1 MNYYDQISEG
11 YDELHQEEQTKKVKL
26 IINLLNITNEK
37 VLDIGCGTAFY
48 SYLFKD
54 YTGIDNSKGM
64 LEQSK
69 SNVIHGEAEKLPFE
83 DKSFDTV
90 ISITAIQ
97 NYTNIEKAIQE
108 IKRVAKNKIAISIL
122 KKSKKLKQVKE
133 LLKDFK
139 QTEQEKDIIFTYLF

>member
-11 YDELHQEEQTKKVKL
+11 YDELHQEEQIEKVQL
-26 IINLLNITNEK
+26 IIDLLKITNEK
-37 VLDIGCGTAFY
+37 VLDVGCGTAFY

-64 LEQSK
+64 LDQSK
-69 SNVIHGEAEKLPFE
+69 SNVIHGEAENLPFK

-97 NYTNIEKAIQE
+97 NFTNMEKAVQE

-122 KKSKKLKQVKE
+122 KKSKKLNEVKL